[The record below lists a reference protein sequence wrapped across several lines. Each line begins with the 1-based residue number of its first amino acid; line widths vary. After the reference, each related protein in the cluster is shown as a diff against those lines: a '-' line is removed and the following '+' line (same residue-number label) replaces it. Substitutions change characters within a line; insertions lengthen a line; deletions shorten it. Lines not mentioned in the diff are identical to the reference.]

1 MKSADQLMREAA
13 TPIELDAVETVP
25 PPLRIRSGDDVREY
39 RLRRSS
45 TDDLLGAQRRFHSL
59 AQDGSDMTSGAL
71 AQLLAVYMEPADAQR
86 LLREQ
91 GPATV
96 HFVLRTLAE
105 RTAREISKET

>member
-1 MKSADQLMREAA
+1 MKTAEQLLIESNK
-13 TPIELDAVETVP
+13 PIEIDAVESSP
-25 PPLRIRSGDDVREY
+25 PPLRIRAGEDVREY

-45 TDDLLGAQRRFHSL
+45 TEDLLGAQRRFQSL
-59 AQDGSDMTSGAL
+59 AQDGADVTVGAL
-71 AQLLAVYMEPADAQR
+71 AQLLGVYMEAADAQR

-96 HFVLRTLAE
+96 HLVLRTLAE

>member
-1 MKSADQLMREAA
+1 MKTAEQLLRESS
-13 TPIELDAVETVP
+13 TPIEIAAVEAPP
-25 PPLRIRSGDDVREY
+25 PPLHIKSGDDTREY

-45 TDDLLGAQRRFHSL
+45 TDDLLGAQRRFQSL
-59 AQDGSDMTSGAL
+59 AQDGADVTVGAL

-96 HFVLRTLAE
+96 HLVLRTLAE
-105 RTAREISKET
+105 RTAREITKEN